1 MAIQKKLASQHYAE
15 SVAKSAIY
23 DTENEL
29 TDVQK
34 SQARENIGIPAVTTD
49 DAGKFLR
56 VSSEGQYV
64 VEALPNAEDGEF

>member
-1 MAIQKKLASQHYAE
+1 MAIQIKIASQHYADR
-15 SVAKSAIY
+15 VAKSAIY

-29 TDVQK
+29 TIEEQE
-34 SQARENIGIPAVTTD
+34 QARVNIGIPAVTTD

-64 VEALPNAEDGEF
+64 VEALHNAEEAEF